1 MGMVLRQRMTGAV
14 VSARL
19 TTEERGCRPMLGND
33 CAFAPA
39 GGVLLRSSSYGG
51 QLPSVASAEE
61 GVPVTLLRADAQ
73 AIQKWYRRQ
82 LAGTGKEFPGNSPS
96 LHRVSNHTIA

>member
-19 TTEERGCRPMLGND
+19 TTEEHGCRPMLGKD
-33 CAFAPA
+33 CVFAPA
-39 GGVLLRSSSYGG
+39 G
-51 QLPSVASAEE
+51 

-73 AIQKWYRRQ
+73 AIKKWYQRQ
-82 LAGTGKEFPGNSPS
+82 LAGTGSENPGNSPS